1 MIGLLGTGAI
11 LTSSIIGAS
20 VILPTATSWLDS
32 DNQGE
37 DLARAATVVAEKADD
52 LNSSFLDI
60 TPIRIPDESPAPR
73 LGESRSRPE
82 SGYGPGPGPESR
94 FGPGPGSMYGSG
106 PGPGYGSGSG
116 PMMPRNQYIS
126 ISGHDNAVAPAF
138 ETLAVID
145 SGVGS
150 PFDNP
155 VQARITAMEN
165 LQAAWAPRYRQSK
178 SEYERLVL
186 RVEHTD
192 RAAREYFE
200 YQKELTTQ
208 IYNPRDRERSQLADQ
223 KDLQLYQEWREQA
236 RETVEHASMIM
247 RDLNDMDIMITK
259 QALSANFAAVYI
271 DVQRV
276 PSAIIDFH
284 QELGEFR
291 LKLDEI
297 NTQFNNDNAPTV
309 DDWMRENQ
317 SWTTN

>member
-1 MIGLLGTGAI
+1 
-11 LTSSIIGAS
+11 
-20 VILPTATSWLDS
+20 
-32 DNQGE
+32 
-37 DLARAATVVAEKADD
+37 
-52 LNSSFLDI
+52 
-60 TPIRIPDESPAPR
+60 
-73 LGESRSRPE
+73 
-82 SGYGPGPGPESR
+82 
-94 FGPGPGSMYGSG
+94 
-106 PGPGYGSGSG
+106 
-116 PMMPRNQYIS
+116 MMPRNQYIS